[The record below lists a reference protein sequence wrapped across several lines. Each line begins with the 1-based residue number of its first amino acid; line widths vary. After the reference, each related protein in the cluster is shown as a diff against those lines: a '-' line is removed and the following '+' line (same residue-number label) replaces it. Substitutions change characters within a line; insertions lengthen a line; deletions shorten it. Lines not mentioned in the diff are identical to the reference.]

1 MTWSRRWRWSRRKRL
16 SGWTRATK
24 TDAAAGCGKKVLQTR
39 HASITRCR
47 YLHEDT
53 TKASQLG
60 SQDDPRMQEAVRLM
74 ESFLAI
80 EDPQSRS
87 ALVKLAE
94 GLVSCDWVRK
104 AQQR

>member
-1 MTWSRRWRWSRRKRL
+1 MP
-16 SGWTRATK
+16 GMANPAP
-24 TDAAAGCGKKVLQTR
+24 DIGAAAGGE
-39 HASITRCR
+39 S
-47 YLHEDT
+47 
-53 TKASQLG
+53 
-60 SQDDPRMQEAVRLM
+60 DPRMQEAMRLM

-80 EDPQSRS
+80 EDPQSRG